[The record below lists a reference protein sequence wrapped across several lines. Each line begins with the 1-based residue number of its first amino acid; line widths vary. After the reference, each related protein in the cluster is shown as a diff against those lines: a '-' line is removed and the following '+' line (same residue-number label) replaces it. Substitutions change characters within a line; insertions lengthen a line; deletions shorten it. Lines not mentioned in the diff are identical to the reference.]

1 MNYYNEIDPHA
12 AEWLRELIAQGSLPA
27 GYVDERSIVD
37 VRAEDLEGYRQCH
50 FFAGIGAMARAVMDA
65 GYADTPGLWTGSCP
79 CQPFSAAGN
88 NKGIEDER
96 HLWPAFFRLI
106 EACRP
111 AVVIG
116 EQVASSAAVGKVA
129 TKAGAAPVGQSTWI
143 DHVFDDLEGARY
155 ACAADVRAAVSVGA
169 PNIRLRLYFVACR
182 LADASQPTGE
192 CDTGGV
198 SGAPGNGNNGG
209 YVWIVDLAKKGF
221 YDGLTFHRVI
231 PNFVIQGG
239 CPNGSG
245 SGGPGY
251 KIDCEV
257 DGDMQYHDRGVLSM
271 AHDGRNTGGS
281 QFFVCHSRD
290 NTAHLDGNHTC
301 FGRVFEGLEIIDA
314 IRAGDRIEKIVIHE

>member
-65 GYADTPGLWTGSCP
+65 GHADTPGLWTGSCP

-116 EQVASSAAVGKVA
+116 EQVASAAAIGKVA

-182 LADASQPTGE
+182 LADAS
-192 CDTGGV
+192 DTGLEGYGRSEEV
-198 SGAPGNGNNGG
+198 GGAQGRQESPGHG
-209 YVWIVDLAKKGF
+209 AAHSEP
-221 YDGLTFHRVI
+221 DGTDPV
-231 PNFVIQGG
+231 
-239 CPNGSG
+239 NGSWAGADWLFCRDGKWRPVEPGLEPLVDGAATGVG
-245 SGGPGY
+245 SGGDPGVEECRRTKEARQMRLKGY
-251 KIDCEV
+251 GNAV
-257 DGDMQYHDRGVLSM
+257 NLPQATV
-271 AHDGRNTGGS
+271 
-281 QFFVCHSRD
+281 FV
-290 NTAHLDGNHTC
+290 AAAL
-301 FGRVFEGLEIIDA
+301 
-314 IRAGDRIEKIVIHE
+314 RACLPEAPDP

>member
-50 FFAGIGAMARAVMDA
+50 FFAGIGAMARAVTDA
-65 GYADTPGLWTGSCP
+65 GHADTPGLWTGSCP

-116 EQVASSAAVGKVA
+116 EQVASAAAIGKVA
-129 TKAGAAPVGQSTWI
+129 TKAGAEPVGQSTWI

-182 LADASQPTGE
+182 LADAT
-192 CDTGGV
+192 DTGLEGYGRSEQVGGTQGRQEPLGHCAAHSGPDRPGPVNGYWAGADWLFCRDGKWRPVEPGLEPLVDGAATGV
-198 SGAPGNGNNGG
+198 
-209 YVWIVDLAKKGF
+209 
-221 YDGLTFHRVI
+221 
-231 PNFVIQGG
+231 
-239 CPNGSG
+239 G
-245 SGGPGY
+245 SGGDPGVEECRHTKEARQMRLKGY
-251 KIDCEV
+251 GNAV
-257 DGDMQYHDRGVLSM
+257 NLPQATV
-271 AHDGRNTGGS
+271 
-281 QFFVCHSRD
+281 FV
-290 NTAHLDGNHTC
+290 AAAL
-301 FGRVFEGLEIIDA
+301 
-314 IRAGDRIEKIVIHE
+314 RACLPEAPDP

>member
-12 AEWLRELIAQGSLPA
+12 AEWLRELVAQGSLPA

-65 GYADTPGLWTGSCP
+65 GHADTPGLWTGSCP

-96 HLWPAFFRLI
+96 HLWPVFFRLI

-116 EQVASSAAVGKVA
+116 EQVASAAAIGRVA
-129 TKAGAAPVGQSTWI
+129 TKAGAEPLHQSTWI

-169 PNIRLRLYFVACR
+169 PNIRLRLYFVAQR
-182 LADASQPTGE
+182 LADADGSDSGLIPCTV
-192 CDTGGV
+192 V
-198 SGAPGNGNNGG
+198 SA
-209 YVWIVDLAKKGF
+209 
-221 YDGLTFHRVI
+221 R
-231 PNFVIQGG
+231 
-239 CPNGSG
+239 
-245 SGGPGY
+245 
-251 KIDCEV
+251 
-257 DGDMQYHDRGVLSM
+257 
-271 AHDGRNTGGS
+271 
-281 QFFVCHSRD
+281 
-290 NTAHLDGNHTC
+290 
-301 FGRVFEGLEIIDA
+301 
-314 IRAGDRIEKIVIHE
+314 